1 MTKGGPDLTE
11 LAGLASRRDPTQ
23 QNDPATTAARNK
35 VRAMA
40 SSLAGHG
47 RPPRE
52 AWLIPVLEMLLAR
65 DEVAALAIDDRV
77 GLWEA
82 AVARG
87 GLTDTEILGAAAAQL
102 HLPVADLS
110 RVSPRATHLVTE
122 RWARRYNVLPLAATE
137 TWVEIATAD
146 PFDLDCEHA
155 LAFAT
160 GRAVRFAL
168 ASPSEIAAR
177 LDDLYRGDRGADRAD
192 GAEPAVDVQHL
203 TADSEVGPAPA
214 QSRDDP
220 ETVTRL
226 VDQLLGDGVRAGAS
240 DIHVE
245 PEEEGIIVRHR
256 VDGVLRDVRVLS
268 RAVAPALVSRVKILS
283 GLDIADRLRP
293 QDGRARVAVNGTPV
307 DLRISTL
314 PASRGEKVVVRIL
327 DGRAAI
333 RSLDGMGFLPSEQA
347 QVERLLEAREGL
359 ILVTGPTGSGK
370 TTTLYAA
377 LRQVQDRGVNIVT
390 VEDPV
395 EYRIPG
401 IVQVQVR
408 ERAGL
413 TFGAALRSIMRQ
425 DPDVILIGEIRDR
438 ETAEIAIQASLT
450 GHLVLST
457 LHTNDAASAVTRLVD
472 IGIAPHKI
480 ATAVKGVLAQRLLRR
495 LCETCRELR
504 AARPE
509 EIRRG
514 VPEGHAIAQAAGC
527 DACGDTGYRG
537 RLAIVEVLTAN
548 PEVERLI
555 AAGET
560 AERVAAVARACGMG
574 SLWNSGL
581 THVLAGETTLDEL
594 LRVAELPATGSRPP
608 MVSPSAR
615 SPGRVH
621 YIDGVTEIAAGTVD
635 AYVIRPLRAGWQVLV
650 LQRSPETRCP
660 GAWEA
665 VHGRLEPGEQP
676 EEGALREI
684 QEETGLEP
692 ERLYVITVQPYY
704 LKPTSTVQ
712 LAVVFAA
719 FVPEP
724 ANVVLGS
731 EHQRFEWLDVDDARM
746 RFAWPRER
754 AALDEIV
761 ALLGGG
767 DAGPVEDVLRIR

>member
-1 MTKGGPDLTE
+1 MTSPPAPHGTGR
-11 LAGLASRRDPTQ
+11 RRD
-23 QNDPATTAARNK
+23 
-35 VRAMA
+35 
-40 SSLAGHG
+40 
-47 RPPRE
+47 
-52 AWLIPVLEMLLAR
+52 AWLLPVLETLVAPDRL
-65 DEVAALAIDDRV
+65 AALSAQHHDS
-77 GLWEA
+77 LWEA
-82 AVARG
+82 AVAG
-87 GLTDTEILGAAAAQL
+87 QAVTDDELLVACATQL
-102 HLPVADLS
+102 RLPLADLS
-110 RVSPRATHLVTE
+110 RVSPRATQLVAE

-137 TWVEIATAD
+137 TWLEVATSD

-160 GRAVRFAL
+160 GRTIRFAL
-168 ASPSEIAAR
+168 ASPARIATV
-177 LDDLYRGDRGADRAD
+177 LDQVYRGDRTADRGD
-192 GAEPAVDVQHL
+192 PAEPAVDVQHL
-203 TADSEVGPAPA
+203 GADAEVAPA
-214 QSRDDP
+214 SPRSDDDP

-256 VDGVLRDVRVLS
+256 VDGVLRDVRVLPRTIAS
-268 RAVAPALVSRVKILS
+268 ALVSRVKILS

-327 DGRAAI
+327 DARATI
-333 RSLDGMGFLPSEQA
+333 LSLDGMGFTPAEYA
-347 QVERLLEAREGL
+347 RVERLLQAREGL

-377 LRQVQDRGVNIVT
+377 LRQVQDRGVNVVT

-395 EYRIPG
+395 EYRISG

-425 DPDVILIGEIRDR
+425 DPDVILVGEIRDR

-472 IGIAPHKI
+472 IGVAPHKI
-480 ATAVKGVLAQRLLRR
+480 ATAVKGVLAQRLARR
-495 LCETCRELR
+495 LCEACRELR
-504 AARPE
+504 AAGME
-509 EIRRG
+509 ERRCG
-514 VPEGHAIAQAAGC
+514 VPDGHPIGHARGC
-527 DACGDTGYRG
+527 AACGGTGYRG
-537 RLAIVEVLTAN
+537 RLAIVEVLVSTPA
-548 PEVERLI
+548 VERRI

-560 AERVAAVARACGMG
+560 AECIAEAARASGMG
-574 SLWNSGL
+574 SLWESGL
-581 THVLAGETTLDEL
+581 THVLAGETALDEL
-594 LRVAELPATGSRPP
+594 LRVAESPAGASRKPASPASELSSPP
-608 MVSPSAR
+608 PR
-615 SPGRVH
+615 
-621 YIDGVTEIAAGTVD
+621 YIGGVTEIAAGTID

-650 LQRSPETRCP
+650 LQRAFDTRCS

-665 VHGRLEPGEQP
+665 VHGRLEPGERP
-676 EEGALREI
+676 EDGALREI
-684 QEETGLEP
+684 REETGLDP
-692 ERLYVITVQPYY
+692 ARLYVITVQPYY
-704 LKPTSTVQ
+704 LKVTGTVQ

-719 FVPEP
+719 FVSEP
-724 ANVVLGS
+724 AAVTLGP
-731 EHQRFEWLDVDDARM
+731 EHQRFEWLDVDAALA

-754 AALDEIV
+754 VALDEIV
-761 ALLGGG
+761 SLLREG
-767 DAGPVEDVLRIR
+767 DAGPVEDVLRVR